1 MKRGRPIAKF
11 GLFKMGSLNPH
22 SEYDGDY
29 MQMEKEFVRILKH
42 GAGDFPTSELVA
54 AIRLERGY
62 DVRKISD

>member
-1 MKRGRPIAKF
+1 
-11 GLFKMGSLNPH
+11 
-22 SEYDGDY
+22 